1 MRVTRFFI
9 DETQGVVV
17 AKIDRVW
24 DEILRTIDRMD
35 LNMYVGIG
43 VFEEIGVPEEITGKA
58 SCDPRDKFDV
68 RKGQSISAY
77 RAKQKYH
84 RQLRRVL
91 EYIARKN
98 KSDWSKII
106 DRYKKVEYCIDEGD
120 RYTAEQTS
128 NVFSTDTW

>member
-24 DEILRTIDRMD
+24 DEILKAIDKMD

-58 SCDPRDKFDV
+58 SCDPRDVFDV

-91 EYIARKN
+91 EHIARKN

-106 DRYKKVEYCIDEGD
+106 DRYKKVEYCIDESD
-120 RYTAEQTS
+120 RYAAE
-128 NVFSTDTW
+128 

>member
-24 DEILRTIDRMD
+24 DEILKAIDKMD
-35 LNMYVGIG
+35 LNMYVGIC
-43 VFEEIGVPEEITGKA
+43 VFEELNVPEEITGKA
-58 SCDPRDKFDV
+58 SCDPRDEFDV

-91 EYIARKN
+91 EHIARKN

-106 DRYKKVEYCIDEGD
+106 DRYKKVEYCIDESD
-120 RYTAEQTS
+120 RYAAE
-128 NVFSTDTW
+128 